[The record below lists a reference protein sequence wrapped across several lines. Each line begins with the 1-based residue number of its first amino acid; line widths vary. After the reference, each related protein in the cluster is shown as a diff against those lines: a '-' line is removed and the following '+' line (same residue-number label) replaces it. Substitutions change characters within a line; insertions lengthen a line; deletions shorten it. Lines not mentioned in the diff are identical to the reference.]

1 MCKNRGPWHLG
12 ISKDACENTGGS
24 WHRSPCVLLKKCIDD
39 RPSRFQLDAPN
50 TGNCQ
55 DTSMQLGTNYV
66 SASMSDANFPFYNNK
81 AGCLT
86 FCQKLPEY
94 SLQTGM
100 EVSTSYCTCHYKD
113 EDLPSKDVLPKYAI
127 RSLPKF
133 SLKDPTGKFVL
144 GLSPQGDCKSNDIS
158 IQVQAVVD
166 GNRRQQFQI
175 TRGGRIVSP
184 SCSEKALLIK
194 SDQCSTRASLQVS
207 TLAPD
212 PAQVRLIVPNLR
224 GKPTAVLTV
233 PLTQPI
239 PCIEN
244 GFT

>member
-1 MCKNRGPWHLG
+1 
-12 ISKDACENTGGS
+12 
-24 WHRSPCVLLKKCIDD
+24 
-39 RPSRFQLDAPN
+39 
-50 TGNCQ
+50 
-55 DTSMQLGTNYV
+55 
-66 SASMSDANFPFYNNK
+66 MSDANFPFYNNK

-166 GNRRQQFQI
+166 GNRRQQFKI

-239 PCIEN
+239 PCNEN